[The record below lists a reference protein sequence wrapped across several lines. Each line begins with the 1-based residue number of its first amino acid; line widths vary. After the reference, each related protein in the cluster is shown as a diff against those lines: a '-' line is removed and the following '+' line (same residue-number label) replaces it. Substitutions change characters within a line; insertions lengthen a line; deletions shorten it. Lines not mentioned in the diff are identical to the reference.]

1 MKKELFDLIK
11 ELSNRDPKTLIE
23 KTLKTTEELGELAKA
38 VLPYENTPQNTHKFS
53 DKQKILEEVADT
65 ILGAISVGYN
75 LGMDT
80 EQIEAMLWKKAEYWA
95 SLQAKERKNPF
106 PLPFEL
112 HVTID
117 PNSNL
122 EKFKYVCSQIGV
134 KAILLDLI
142 NEKGETVQ
150 DEVMTSSKFFGNN
163 QQVYDELTRIS
174 NELERSD
181 FKVVRRKIESTPWHP
196 AAPSKNLGNQ
206 KMHKNGYFE
215 SHTDVLVKVDQFEVL
230 NSLAKEHKAVISHN
244 LNKTLP
250 DGSKKMILTI
260 RSYKGF
266 YEEFKVLSRSLQN
279 DLMDKGFEPE
289 ADLIE
294 FALYDTAIGHDNAWI
309 KSE

>member
-1 MKKELFDLIK
+1 MKKELFELIK
-11 ELSNRDPKTLIE
+11 ELSNRDPKTILQ
-23 KTLKTTEELGELAKA
+23 KTLKTTEEVGELAKA
-38 VLPYENTPQNTHKFS
+38 VLPYENAPQNTHKFS

-112 HVTID
+112 HVTIHPKCD
-117 PNSNL
+117 L
-122 EKFKYVCSQIGV
+122 DKFKYICSEIGV
-134 KAILLDLI
+134 KAISLDLI
-142 NEKGETVQ
+142 NENGESIQ
-150 DEVMTSSKFFGNN
+150 DEIMTSSKFFGNN
-163 QQVYDELTRIS
+163 QQVYDELTRIA
-174 NELERSD
+174 EAVEKAG

-196 AAPSKNLGNQ
+196 AAPSGKMGNK
-206 KMHKNGYFE
+206 KMKKNGYFE
-215 SHTDVLVKVDQFEVL
+215 SHTDVMVRPDQL
-230 NSLAKEHKAVISHN
+230 GSLKLLAKEYEAVISHN
-244 LNKTLP
+244 LKKTFP

-260 RSYKGF
+260 RSYKGY
-266 YEEFKVLSRSLQN
+266 YEDFRATSKKLQKA
-279 DLMDKGFEPE
+279 LMLKGFEPE

-294 FALYDTAIGHDNAWI
+294 FAIYDTAVGHDHAWI